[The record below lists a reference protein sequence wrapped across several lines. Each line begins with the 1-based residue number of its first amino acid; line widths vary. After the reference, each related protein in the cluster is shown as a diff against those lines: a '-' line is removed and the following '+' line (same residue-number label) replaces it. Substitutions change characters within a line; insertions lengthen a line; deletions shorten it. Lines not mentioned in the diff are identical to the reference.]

1 MRRCF
6 LWLALGILFSCLVPP
21 TVAQAPSREVCP
33 RGVVGGQV
41 PEPADLRSKAGTLR
55 VELSY
60 REFTDAQGLVR
71 YCYIDKAGRQ
81 SPTLRVSPGDQV
93 TLILRNEVLRSE
105 VSHSE
110 SPASAVQPHSMA
122 DHADVA
128 RSCAGGQMTAAST
141 NLHFHGLTIPPVC
154 HQDDTLNTFVQASA
168 DPFEYS
174 FKIPP
179 DQPPGLYW
187 YHPHVHGFTKA
198 QVLGGASGALIVEG
212 IETANHEVAGLPE
225 RVLVIRDQE
234 LIHPDAAPEQTD
246 SMPPPQVLRDAE
258 GDILNSGTGSG
269 KPAKDLSINF
279 VPVPYPKYQPA
290 MIAMKPLER
299 QLWRVL
305 NASAITYLD
314 LQLLFNDH
322 PQNVGVVALDGTP
335 INYNGNETQ
344 SLVWKRHLLI
354 PPAGRVEFIMKG
366 PKPGVRASLVTRSVD
381 TGPAGE
387 NDPTRPLA
395 SIVTSDDSLD
405 VQSKLQDSPA
415 EVNTPNIVP
424 LKNVTPVRMRK
435 LYFSEAP
442 ADPRNPSS
450 PTVFYLT
457 VEGATPAPFD
467 PKSPLPNLTVNQ
479 GDVEDWVIENRT
491 KELHD
496 FHIHQ
501 IHFQLLQWN
510 GVPVDEP
517 YLRDTVNVA
526 YWDGTSSV
534 YPSVKLRMDFRNPSI
549 VGTFVYHCHLLEHE
563 DGGMMGTIRVQ
574 PRPAN
579 SQPGRSTHNAG
590 HSSL

>member
-1 MRRCF
+1 
-6 LWLALGILFSCLVPP
+6 
-21 TVAQAPSREVCP
+21 
-33 RGVVGGQV
+33 
-41 PEPADLRSKAGTLR
+41 
-55 VELSY
+55 
-60 REFTDAQGLVR
+60 
-71 YCYIDKAGRQ
+71 
-81 SPTLRVSPGDQV
+81 
-93 TLILRNEVLRSE
+93 
-105 VSHSE
+105 
-110 SPASAVQPHSMA
+110 
-122 DHADVA
+122 
-128 RSCAGGQMTAAST
+128 
-141 NLHFHGLTIPPVC
+141 
-154 HQDDTLNTFVQASA
+154 
-168 DPFEYS
+168 
-174 FKIPP
+174 
-179 DQPPGLYW
+179 
-187 YHPHVHGFTKA
+187 
-198 QVLGGASGALIVEG
+198 
-212 IETANHEVAGLPE
+212 
-225 RVLVIRDQE
+225 
-234 LIHPDAAPEQTD
+234 
-246 SMPPPQVLRDAE
+246 
-258 GDILNSGTGSG
+258 
-269 KPAKDLSINF
+269 
-279 VPVPYPKYQPA
+279 
-290 MIAMKPLER
+290 
-299 QLWRVL
+299 
-305 NASAITYLD
+305 
-314 LQLLFNDH
+314 
-322 PQNVGVVALDGTP
+322 
-335 INYNGNETQ
+335 
-344 SLVWKRHLLI
+344 
-354 PPAGRVEFIMKG
+354 
-366 PKPGVRASLVTRSVD
+366 VTRSVD

-395 SIVTSDDSLD
+395 SIVTSDDSPD
-405 VQSKLQDSPA
+405 VQSKLQDLPA
-415 EVNTPNIVP
+415 EVKTPSIVP

-479 GDVEDWVIENRT
+479 GDVEDWVIENQT

-579 SQPGRSTHNAG
+579 PQPGRSTHNAG